1 MFKDEDEE
9 EGEEEDV
16 MRELRR
22 SWTRMTALMLS
33 LRERKL
39 EQSMSCTSEKHPTL
53 CSDDYMDCKLH
64 KMCNDIFFNWVIPV
78 E

>member
-1 MFKDEDEE
+1 
-9 EGEEEDV
+9 
-16 MRELRR
+16 
-22 SWTRMTALMLS
+22 MTALMLS

-39 EQSMSCTSEKHPTL
+39 EQSMSCTNDKHPTL
-53 CSDDYMDCKLH
+53 CREDYMDCKLH